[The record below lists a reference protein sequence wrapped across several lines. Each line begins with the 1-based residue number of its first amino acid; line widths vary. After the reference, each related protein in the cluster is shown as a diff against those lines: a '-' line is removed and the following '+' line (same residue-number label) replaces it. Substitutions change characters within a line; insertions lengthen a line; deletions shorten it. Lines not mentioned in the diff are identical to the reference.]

1 MRIKERD
8 VWKAVFITLERSF
21 EPIVMFFGLT
31 NLPATFQAMINK
43 LLRDLINMVKIAV
56 FIDNIIVEME
66 DKERHNKLV
75 AKIVKRLKENNLC
88 VKLEKYK

>member
-1 MRIKERD
+1 M
-8 VWKAVFITLERSF
+8 FITLERSF